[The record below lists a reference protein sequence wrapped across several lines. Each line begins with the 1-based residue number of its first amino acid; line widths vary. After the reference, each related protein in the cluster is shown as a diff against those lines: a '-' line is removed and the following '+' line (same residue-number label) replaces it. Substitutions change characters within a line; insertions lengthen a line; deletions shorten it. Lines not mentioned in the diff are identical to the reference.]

1 MASLRPV
8 GRSAATLDKDRVSLC
23 RFTFADGRQC
33 RTPRAAR
40 HPHSPLLFTCSGKN
54 PHQTT
59 PALTHLNATLTNHPT
74 SVDSKQL
81 TTNLN
86 PPESTLTKN
95 MGGRG
100 GVMVN
105 QISDKEIC
113 PEEHRDEGPLLNPMG
128 NRVVG
133 QFPPMQLARI

>member
-1 MASLRPV
+1 MASLRSV

-54 PHQTT
+54 PHQTM
-59 PALTHLNATLTNHPT
+59 PALTHLNA
-74 SVDSKQL
+74 
-81 TTNLN
+81 
-86 PPESTLTKN
+86 TLTKN

-133 QFPPMQLARI
+133 